1 MLNDQGAELAP
12 VGLVHA
18 ESVVEDVA
26 SHYVCLRL
34 CLLAYISEVQCG
46 NFSVAHSDVLFDQVL
61 DLQFQLLGCLDVVS
75 LEVQSNHVVDV
86 DGRPPFN

>member
-1 MLNDQGAELAP
+1 MLNNQGAELAP

-61 DLQFQLLGCLDVVS
+61 DLQFQLLRCFDVVS
-75 LEVQSNHVVDV
+75 LEVKPDHVVNID
-86 DGRPPFN
+86 RRASFN